1 MERIFLKISEVPGV
15 PEFPGF
21 LEIPG
26 GPEILDYPGVRGGG
40 WGLAGQF
47 IFYYLYFIRI
57 FADYFDCYD

>member
-1 MERIFLKISEVPGV
+1 MERIFLKNLGGAGGSGV
-15 PEFPGF
+15 SG
-21 LEIPG
+21 G